1 MIIDLTMD
9 DDEDMPVP
17 VMVAKPTPGGVSS
30 GDVKAQATSASS
42 SSSSSASLPLAV
54 PARAVPTGLMHQ
66 RCDCEKF
73 LFSSLAIPHSTACD
87 QVSFDTLL
95 CLLHVRKTS
104 YSPIQPPQ
112 LLMTSS
118 VSATFVTFPGSNA
131 RIGARIAM
139 QISEAR
145 IRQCGRRSAR
155 RSREAGRQQ
164 QQ

>member
-95 CLLHVRKTS
+95 CLPRFFTYVKLHTHPS
-104 YSPIQPPQ
+104 N
-112 LLMTSS
+112 LLNSS
-118 VSATFVTFPGSNA
+118 
-131 RIGARIAM
+131 
-139 QISEAR
+139 
-145 IRQCGRRSAR
+145 
-155 RSREAGRQQ
+155 
-164 QQ
+164 